1 MTHKTIKS
9 IQDKVV
15 KVLNDH
21 GYNVEVTVTDTR
33 IGIIGTDFTSTTDE
47 MAVIKYAM
55 DVNRVLRDHGLLE
68 PSRCQK
74 GGAVWDGVQTWW
86 PLIYTRSK

>member
-15 KVLNDH
+15 KVLNDN
-21 GYNVEVTVTDTR
+21 GYKVQINVTSAKL
-33 IGIIGTDFTSTTDE
+33 GIIGTDQESSTDE
-47 MAVIKYAM
+47 AKIIKYAM

-68 PSRCQK
+68 PTRCQK
-74 GGAVWDGVQTWW
+74 GGAVHNGQQYWW
-86 PLIYTRSK
+86 PLIYTRGK